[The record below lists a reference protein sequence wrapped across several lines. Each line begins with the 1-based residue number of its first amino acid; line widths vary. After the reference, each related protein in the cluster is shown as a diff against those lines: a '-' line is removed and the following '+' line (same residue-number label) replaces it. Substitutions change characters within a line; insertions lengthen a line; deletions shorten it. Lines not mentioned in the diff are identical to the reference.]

1 MKKSIVVRLV
11 LSAITL
17 LLTPV
22 LNSLL
27 MPTAVL
33 VSGNAALGQMTS
45 SEASYVS
52 AIAGMNLGSMLS
64 GTPGILLFLAL
75 LLIWGSLL
83 INRKHK

>member
-1 MKKSIVVRLV
+1 MKKSIAVRLA
-11 LSAITL
+11 LSAAAM

-27 MPTAVL
+27 VPTAVL
-33 VSGNAALGQMTS
+33 LSANAALGQMS
-45 SEASYVS
+45 NSDSSYVS
-52 AIAGMNLGSMLS
+52 AIAGMNVGSMLS
-64 GTPGILLFLAL
+64 GTPGILLLLAL

>member
-1 MKKSIVVRLV
+1 MKKSIAVRLV